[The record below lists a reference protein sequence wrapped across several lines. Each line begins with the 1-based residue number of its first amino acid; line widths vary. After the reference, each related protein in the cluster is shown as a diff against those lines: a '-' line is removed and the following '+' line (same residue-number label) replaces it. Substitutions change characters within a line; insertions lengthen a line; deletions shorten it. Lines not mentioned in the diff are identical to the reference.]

1 MVTIPVVKLR
11 DILDADLPTLFEHQ
25 ADPEASA
32 MAAFPSRTW
41 DAFVEHEAKIRADP
55 ATIARTILAHGE
67 VIGSIAS
74 WQADSERDVGYWIGR
89 AHWGKGMA
97 SAALRAFL
105 HVDRTRPLSAHVAE
119 HNVGSRRV
127 LEKCG
132 FVVDH
137 EERADDGVLEQI
149 FVLHPPA

>member
-1 MVTIPVVKLR
+1 MTDPAVELR
-11 DILDADLPTLFEHQ
+11 ETVDADLPSLFEHQ
-25 ADPEASA
+25 ADPVASA

-41 DAFVEHEAKIRADP
+41 DAFVEHEAKIRAPD
-55 ATIARTILAHGE
+55 TITRTIVADGE
-67 VIGSIAS
+67 VVGSIAS
-74 WQADSERDVGYWIGR
+74 WQADGERDVGYWIGR
-89 AHWGKGMA
+89 AHWGKGIA

-132 FVVDH
+132 FVIDH

-149 FVLHPPA
+149 FVLHLPA

>member
-1 MVTIPVVKLR
+1 V
-11 DILDADLPTLFEHQ
+11 
-25 ADPEASA
+25 
-32 MAAFPSRTW
+32 
-41 DAFVEHEAKIRADP
+41 
-55 ATIARTILAHGE
+55 AHGE
-67 VIGSIAS
+67 VVGSIAS
-74 WQADSERDVGYWIGR
+74 WQTDGERDVGYWIGR
-89 AHWGKGMA
+89 AHWGKGIA

-105 HVDRTRPLSAHVAE
+105 HVDRTRPLAAHVAE

-149 FVLHPPA
+149 FVLHAPHLTCPAGT